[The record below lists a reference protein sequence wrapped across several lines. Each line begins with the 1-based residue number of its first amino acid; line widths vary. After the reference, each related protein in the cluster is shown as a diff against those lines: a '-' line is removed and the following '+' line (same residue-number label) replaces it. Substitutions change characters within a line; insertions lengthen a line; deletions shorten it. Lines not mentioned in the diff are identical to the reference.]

1 MRPYETM
8 LRRYRE
14 TARGLLGYFPAA
26 STVIPRH
33 RAHLSLF
40 LSFSLTL
47 THRGYEAVYTAMAWL
62 PPRRSFSY
70 EKQCL
75 VTRRKLLE
83 TSALVDDVFFSQPL
97 SLPCPLRNRPAKV
110 PRSRE
115 HENYFPPME
124 KYAGKVYEMFLTRCG
139 ELRKM
144 LSFSSRYDRNT
155 NRRLSGAR
163 DKSILVSIIPDIA

>member
-33 RAHLSLF
+33 CTSLSLSL
-40 LSFSLTL
+40 LSHVHTY
-47 THRGYEAVYTAMAWL
+47 TYQGYEAVYTAMAWWL

-83 TSALVDDVFFSQPL
+83 TSALVDDVFFSPGPL
-97 SLPCPLRNRPAKV
+97 FTPPTPSQAKV
-110 PRSRE
+110 SRSRE
-115 HENYFPPME
+115 HENYFTPME
-124 KYAGKVYEMFLTRCG
+124 KYALKRIKCF
-139 ELRKM
+139 
-144 LSFSSRYDRNT
+144 
-155 NRRLSGAR
+155 
-163 DKSILVSIIPDIA
+163 